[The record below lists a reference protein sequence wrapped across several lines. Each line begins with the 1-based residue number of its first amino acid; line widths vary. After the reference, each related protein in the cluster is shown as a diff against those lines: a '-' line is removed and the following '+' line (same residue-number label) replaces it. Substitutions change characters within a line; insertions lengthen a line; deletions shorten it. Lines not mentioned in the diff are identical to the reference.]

1 MSEFNTIGIIA
12 KQGDPRLAQTLGALL
27 QHLERR
33 RVEVL
38 LDESTSPLLAGRDD
52 ATVSRSALAE
62 RCDLAIVVG
71 GDGTLLSAARSLADA
86 EVPLLGVNLGRLG
99 FLVDV
104 SPEEMVT
111 RLDEILEGNYIEA
124 PRFLLHAQIQ
134 RDEQIIGQSDALN
147 DVVLHIRDVVRMIEF
162 ETYIDGH
169 FVNTQRADGLVVS
182 TPTGSTAYAL
192 SGGGPI
198 LHPSLS
204 AVVLVPICPHTL
216 SHRPIVVQGDSRIE
230 ILLCAHNQAS
240 AQVAFDG
247 QASIDLEPQDRI
259 LIQRKPRELRL
270 IHPQGYDYFHILRAK
285 LRWGEQP

>member
-62 RCDLAIVVG
+62 RSDLAIVVG